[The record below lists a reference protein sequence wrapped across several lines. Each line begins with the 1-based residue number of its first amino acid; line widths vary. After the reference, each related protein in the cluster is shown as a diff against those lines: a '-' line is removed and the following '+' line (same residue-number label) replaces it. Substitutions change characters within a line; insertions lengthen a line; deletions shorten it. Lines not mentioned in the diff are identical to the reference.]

1 MGLYATFRS
10 IDDFRRDFNQHLAIE
25 LNQGRYI
32 WLVPP
37 AGDEG
42 GKAIELT
49 ADELRL
55 LTAAFADDG
64 AIICDEDLGMYGV
77 RAGET
82 EFSDGT
88 ARTHARWRATIQR
101 FREMGI
107 LEWVSGVVWRLTELG
122 YQIAE
127 RTQAPEATA
136 KDAFVSIQEQHTRS
150 VIDALN
156 WTARFS
162 QICIAQRRLDE
173 ERRHISGAI

>member
-1 MGLYATFRS
+1 
-10 IDDFRRDFNQHLAIE
+10 
-25 LNQGRYI
+25 
-32 WLVPP
+32 
-37 AGDEG
+37 
-42 GKAIELT
+42 
-49 ADELRL
+49 
-55 LTAAFADDG
+55 
-64 AIICDEDLGMYGV
+64 
-77 RAGET
+77 
-82 EFSDGT
+82 
-88 ARTHARWRATIQR
+88 
-101 FREMGI
+101 MGI